1 MRDKAQKKNFKS
13 LGRKELVKYKELRK
27 AKLREM
33 RDRSFRD
40 KRDQKNDN
48 FKAAVRCA
56 SLGAS
61 PEEVLEK
68 QFQFHLHLN

>member
-1 MRDKAQKKNFKS
+1 MRDKAQKKNVKS
-13 LGRKELVKYKELRK
+13 LGRKELVRYKEPRK
-27 AKLREM
+27 AKLCEM

-40 KRDQKNDN
+40 GRDQKNLN

-56 SLGAS
+56 SLSAT
-61 PEEVLEK
+61 PEEVVAK

>member
-40 KRDQKNDN
+40 ERDQKNLN
-48 FKAAVRCA
+48 FKAAVRNA
-56 SLGAS
+56 SLADGTDA
-61 PEEVLEK
+61 VEK
-68 QFQFHLHLN
+68 RFQFHLHLN